1 MSDYTTPAVSDESV
15 KYLAEEIGLF
25 SRDVREQIENIN
37 ATIDRYYTVDHE
49 PKIELPFNAEYDYIY
64 NEVND
69 SLTDKDLKEIP
80 HIFISGYLK
89 SGDTITFKPYS
100 NDVKEQDNYSA
111 FYINGTKVW
120 FDSQKQYICK
130 AEEGARENL
139 NILILG
145 CPKVSNIYKARFVV
159 DYADI
164 PLEDF
169 KMVLYDDVDEPI
181 NPDIDSFLAS
191 KQIDT
196 LKVIGNLVWRYS
208 GLCTLRR
215 LELTKDITVSGT
227 MYCPCVQELIIP
239 NVSSVPN
246 IYSQK
251 KGSVVTIDISNVN
264 TVQNLNGTNSG
275 DSFNFNCVS
284 VERNAFSD
292 ANIDIIDVGD
302 RCQYIGDGAFGN
314 STIREL
320 YAGYS
325 LSSVSE
331 FACTNCKRLQKVVF
345 DNASLLTLAS
355 YGIFSACTSLTSM
368 VFGAGGVSLS
378 TSAFSGCTG
387 LKDLTFLGAVKA
399 ASGNAISFSAANM
412 LTEQSCLNIINAIA
426 DGAKISVVL
435 HSTVKTCMANDWYC
449 RLVNGVY
456 VSCTSEDEG
465 AVLQTA
471 ALIARGGTLA

>member
-25 SRDVREQIENIN
+25 SRDVREQIGNIN

-49 PKIELPFNAEYDYIY
+49 PKIELPFEGEYDYIY
-64 NEVND
+64 NKVND
-69 SLTDKDLKEIP
+69 SLSDKDLKEIP
-80 HIFISGYLK
+80 HIFLSGYLK

-100 NDVKEQDNYSA
+100 NNVKEQDNYSA
-111 FYINGTKVW
+111 FYINGAKVW

-130 AEEGARENL
+130 AEEGAREKL

-215 LELTKDITVSGT
+215 LELTKDITVSST
-227 MYCPCVQELIIP
+227 MYCPCLQELIIP
-239 NVSSVPN
+239 NVANVPDIN
-246 IYSQK
+246 ADSLSKSAIVKLDITNVRGNVDHLHNMSCGEDLVLKCATLRGFNGAQIARLYTGDYCNAIYNDA
-251 KGSVVTIDISNVN
+251 VSNT
-264 TVQNLNGTNSG
+264 TVRE
-275 DSFNFNCVS
+275 V
-284 VERNAFSD
+284 
-292 ANIDIIDVGD
+292 
-302 RCQYIGDGAFGN
+302 YIG
-314 STIREL
+314 R
-320 YAGYS
+320 
-325 LSSVSE
+325 
-331 FACTNCKRLQKVVF
+331 AC
-345 DNASLLTLAS
+345 ASIGDT
-355 YGIFSACTSLTSM
+355 
-368 VFGAGGVSLS
+368 
-378 TSAFSGCTG
+378 AFSGCKALRKVVFSNLLPCNIYGYNTFFG
-387 LKDLTFLGAVKA
+387 CTALTDISFAYISKMVSTSFGNCTALANLTFTE
-399 ASGNAISFSAANM
+399 SISTNLYFGSSPS

-426 DGAKISVVL
+426 GGAKISVAL

-465 AVLQTA
+465 AMLQMA

>member
-1 MSDYTTPAVSDESV
+1 MSDYTTPAASDSTVSNLADAIDAFARNTSV
-15 KYLAEEIGLF
+15 QLSEIK
-25 SRDVREQIENIN
+25 N
-37 ATIDRYYTVDHE
+37 TIDKYYTVDHE
-49 PKIELPFNAEYDYIY
+49 PKIELPFKGEYDYIC
-64 NEVND
+64 EKVNK
-69 SLTDKDLKEIP
+69 SLPSSKKLDKFT
-80 HIFISGYLK
+80 HIFISGYLANGK
-89 SGDTITFKPYS
+89 TIRYNALEK
-100 NDVKEQDNYSA
+100 DNKGFTHSRYA
-111 FYINGTKVW
+111 GIFING
-120 FDSQKQYICK
+120 KQYYTDYTCR
-130 AEEGARENL
+130 AEEGAREQL
-139 NILILG
+139 NVLIVG
-145 CPKVSNIYKARFVV
+145 APKMGSDKARLDV

-196 LKVIGNLVWRYS
+196 LKAIGNLVWRYS

-239 NVSSVPN
+239 NVANVPD

-264 TVQNLNGTNSG
+264 TMQNLNGTESG
-275 DSFNFNCVS
+275 DSFNINCVS
-284 VERNAFSD
+284 VERSAFSD
-292 ANIDIIDVGD
+292 ANIDIIDVGN
-302 RCQYIGDGAFGN
+302 RCQYIGSSAFAN

-325 LSSVSE
+325 LSSMSE
-331 FACTNCKRLQKVVF
+331 SACMNCKQLQKVVF
-345 DNASLLTLAS
+345 DNASLLTLGS
-355 YGIFSACTSLTSM
+355 YGIFSACTSLTSI

-378 TSAFSGCTG
+378 TSALSNCTG

-426 DGAKISVVL
+426 EGDKISVAL
-435 HSTVKTCMANDWYC
+435 HNAVKTHMANDWYC

-456 VSCTSEDEG
+456 ISCTSEDEG
-465 AVLQTA
+465 AMLQTA
-471 ALIARGGTLA
+471 ALVAKGGTLA